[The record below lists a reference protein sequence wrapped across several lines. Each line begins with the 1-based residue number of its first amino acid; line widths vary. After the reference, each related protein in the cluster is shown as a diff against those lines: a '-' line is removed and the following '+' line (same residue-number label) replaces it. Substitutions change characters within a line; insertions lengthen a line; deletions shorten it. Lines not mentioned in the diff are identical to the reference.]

1 MAGNYQ
7 NPGWING
14 GSPALEKSNLD
25 AMSNAIVQN
34 QSDIEALETLT
45 ENYEN
50 TEEQT
55 SVNTQAIESLKAH
68 LLVVTN
74 TSVAASAWTS
84 NSTYS
89 SAGFGF
95 CAKIPVANATATY
108 VAFVNFSPNDA
119 VSGNFAPFALAT
131 SGGVYVYA
139 AVKPTAATP
148 IPSVVCLKQTT

>member
-34 QSDIEALETLT
+34 QSDIAALETLT
-45 ENYEN
+45 ENYES

-55 SVNTQAIESLKAH
+55 AANTQTIENLKSH

-74 TSVAASAWTS
+74 TSVAASAWAS

-95 CAKIPVANATATY
+95 RAKITVANATATH